1 MFCVLY
7 GTRERMNTLSKKGQQ
22 TRKAILE
29 CAFELFH
36 ERGIHAT
43 SVDDI
48 LKKSGAGKSQF
59 YHYFK
64 NKQDIIH
71 ELLQFVY
78 QVIKDGQTHF
88 KPIHTWDDFRKW
100 LDETIEKQEEYGC
113 RRACPIGQIVCQLS
127 DDDALL
133 RQDIKLVFD
142 VMKDYPKG
150 FFIGLQAR
158 GELVDGASPDEM
170 ADMCIATTQGA
181 ALFAKVSGD
190 INVSKK
196 TADHLFA
203 YMRSFAK

>member
-1 MFCVLY
+1 
-7 GTRERMNTLSKKGQQ
+7 MNTLSKKGQE

-71 ELLQFVY
+71 QLLQFAY
-78 QVIKDGQTHF
+78 QVIKNGEMHF
-88 KPIHTWDDFRKW
+88 KPIHTWDDFRRW
-100 LDETIEKQEEYGC
+100 LDDATEKQEEYGC
-113 RRACPIGQIVCQLS
+113 SRACPIGQIVCQLS
-127 DDDALL
+127 DDDTLL

-142 VMKDYPKG
+142 AMKDYPKN

-158 GELVDGASPDEM
+158 GELIDGADPDEM

-181 ALFAKVSGD
+181 ALLAKASGN

-196 TADHLFA
+196 TADNLFS